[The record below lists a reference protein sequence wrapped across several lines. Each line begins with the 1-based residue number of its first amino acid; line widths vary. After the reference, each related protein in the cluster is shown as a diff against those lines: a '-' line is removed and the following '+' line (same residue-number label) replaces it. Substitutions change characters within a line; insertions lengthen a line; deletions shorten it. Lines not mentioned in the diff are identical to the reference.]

1 MHSVRP
7 VLIGIAGDSGAGK
20 SSLVAQLAK
29 LLGSDRV
36 SVIELD
42 GYHSLNRPER
52 KAVNITALHPRAN
65 NLGLFIDHLYRL
77 RKGEKVLRPVYNHDT
92 GDFDDPVW
100 VEPRPYVIVEGL
112 HPFLFQVAADMY
124 DLKIYY
130 DTHEELKVRWKIL
143 RDATAR
149 GYTVEE
155 VLAEIRKRQW
165 DIRNF
170 VEPQLAMADTV
181 VKLFPLE
188 DERPDAVG
196 VEFKES
202 TDNPWLKEKLEQIS
216 EISVQPMR
224 DWIGGREFLSLSFS
238 QAIPVST
245 AHVLLEH
252 MGPRGGAILRKITH
266 APFVMPYQLALA
278 ILASWLEAIRQE
290 LDATFE
296 GRGRSVVG

>member
-1 MHSVRP
+1 MNLTRP
-7 VLIGIAGDSGAGK
+7 VLIGVAGDSGAGK
-20 SSLVAQLAK
+20 SSLVAQLMK
-29 LLGSDRV
+29 LLGNDHV
-36 SVIELD
+36 SIIELD
-42 GYHSLNRPER
+42 GYHSLNRQER

-77 RKGEKVLRPVYNHDT
+77 RNGEKVLRPVYNHDT

-112 HPFLFQVAADMY
+112 HPFLFRVAADLY
-124 DLKIYY
+124 DFKLYY

-170 VEPQLAMADTV
+170 VEPQLAMADAIV
-181 VKLFPLE
+181 QLFPLE

-196 VEFKES
+196 VEFKEPGRS
-202 TDNPWLKEKLEQIS
+202 PWLKEKLEQIP
-216 EISVQPMR
+216 EVAVQPKH
-224 DWIGGREFLSLSFS
+224 DWIGGREFISLSFS
-238 QAIPVST
+238 RALPVST

-252 MGPRGGAILRKITH
+252 MGPRRGSILSKITQ
-266 APFVMPYQLALA
+266 APFIMPYQLALA
-278 ILASWLEAIRQE
+278 ILASRLEAIRQE

-296 GRGRSVVG
+296 GRGHSFVG